1 MAQAAFLHLAGA
13 HGGAAADDLRPRSP
27 DAVGRGAAMALGAHA
42 LLIVAL
48 AFGVSWKRSTPE
60 GIEAELW
67 AAVPQVAAPRAE
79 PPPPAPEPRP
89 EPKPTPPVAVKPPPP
104 PDTSEADIAREKRKK
119 QLELEKQKAAE
130 EAEQKKLAD
139 KKAAEKKAAEDEK
152 KRELAEKQKLEKAAA
167 DKRQADAA
175 ETARIEKQRQANI
188 KNMMGAAAGTG
199 APDSSGAAAQSA
211 GPSAGYAGRIKAR
224 IKPNVVFN
232 ADDVDGNPL
241 ASVEVRT
248 APDGRIIGR
257 KLLKSSGSA
266 AWDEAVLRAID
277 KTEMLPRDTDGR
289 VPSSLVIDFKP
300 RDL

>member
-1 MAQAAFLHLAGA
+1 MKLALP
-13 HGGAAADDLRPRSP
+13 HGRIDTDELRPRNP
-27 DAVGRGAAMALGAHA
+27 DAIGRGAAMALVAHA
-42 LLIVAL
+42 LLVVAL

-67 AAVPQVAAPRAE
+67 AAVPQAAAPKAE
-79 PPPPAPEPRP
+79 PVPNRPVPVPVPPTPVE
-89 EPKPTPPVAVKPPPP
+89 KPTPVVKPAPPPP
-104 PDTSEADIAREKRKK
+104 PDTREADIAREKAQKK
-119 QLELEKQKAAE
+119 KLEIEKQKVAD
-130 EAEQKKLAD
+130 EAERKKLAD
-139 KKAAEKKAAEDEK
+139 Q
-152 KRELAEKQKLEKAAA
+152 QKLDKAAA
-167 DKRQADAA
+167 DKQRQAAAADAA
-175 ETARIEKQRQANI
+175 RLEKQRQDNLKRMAA
-188 KNMMGAAAGTG
+188 AAAGTG
-199 APDSSGAAAQSA
+199 AADSTGTAAQSA

-257 KLLKSSGSA
+257 KLIKSSGSA
-266 AWDEAVLRAID
+266 AWDDAVLRAID

>member
-1 MAQAAFLHLAGA
+1 MASAILLPLTGL
-13 HGGAAADDLRPRSP
+13 HGGTDADELRPRSP
-27 DAVGRGAAMALGAHA
+27 DALGHGAAMALGAHA

-67 AAVPQVAAPRAE
+67 AAVPQAAAPRVE
-79 PPPPAPEPRP
+79 PPPPSP
-89 EPKPTPPVAVKPPPP
+89 EPKPEPKPMPPAVVKPPPP

-130 EAEQKKLAD
+130 NAEQ
-139 KKAAEKKAAEDEK
+139 K
-152 KRELAEKQKLEKAAA
+152 KRELAEKQRLEKAAA
-167 DKRQADAA
+167 EKQRQAEAA
-175 ETARIEKQRQANI
+175 EAARIEKQRQENL
-188 KNMMGAAAGTG
+188 KRMAAAVAGTG

-224 IKPNVVFN
+224 IKPNIVFN
-232 ADDVDGNPL
+232 SDDVDGNPL
-241 ASVEVRT
+241 ASIEVRT

-257 KLLKSSGSA
+257 RLLKSSGSK
-266 AWDEAVLRAID
+266 AWDDAVLRALD

>member
-1 MAQAAFLHLAGA
+1 MKLALP
-13 HGGAAADDLRPRSP
+13 HGRIDTDELRPRNP
-27 DAVGRGAAMALGAHA
+27 DAIGRGAAMALVAHA
-42 LLIVAL
+42 LLVVAL

-79 PPPPAPEPRP
+79 PVPPVPVP
-89 EPKPTPPVAVKPPPP
+89 PTPVEKPVPVVKPAPPPP
-104 PDTSEADIAREKRKK
+104 PDTREADIAREKAQKK
-119 QLELEKQKAAE
+119 KLELEKQKVAD
-130 EAEQKKLAD
+130 EAERKKLAD
-139 KKAAEKKAAEDEK
+139 Q
-152 KRELAEKQKLEKAAA
+152 QKLDKAAA
-167 DKRQADAA
+167 DKQRQVAAADAA
-175 ETARIEKQRQANI
+175 RLEKQRQDNLKRMAA
-188 KNMMGAAAGTG
+188 AAAGTG
-199 APDSSGAAAQSA
+199 TPDSTVAAAQSA

-232 ADDVDGNPL
+232 ADDVAGNPL

-248 APDGRIIGR
+248 AADGRIIGR
-257 KLLKSSGSA
+257 KLIQSSGSA
-266 AWDEAVLRAID
+266 AWDDAVLRAID